1 MAELKHL
8 SSNTS
13 VDNITEVLH
22 EDAGVIIDKVVDSNF
37 LEALNNE
44 LDPFLSHDNFGRDE
58 FTGFKTKRIGALIAR
73 SEKCREL
80 ALNSLIYKSAKSF
93 LQPYCDGL
101 QLHFTSAVSIGPGES
116 SQIPHRDRG
125 IWGGYVPRKV
135 EPLFCTIWAASELTK
150 EIGATLIVP
159 GSHTWDKDRLPEPNE
174 IAYAEMEAGSVLIYT
189 GTVLH
194 GGGENITTD
203 KIRTGVFL
211 HYAVNWIRQQENQYL
226 SCPPDIAK
234 SLSPELRS
242 LIGYSKGGYVLGFYS
257 DPYDDNAKYESVSPE
272 NMFSDS
278 FDRFS
283 NIPDPKDL
291 VNKSIKSNQ

>member
-1 MAELKHL
+1 MADLKYL
-8 SSNTS
+8 SSDTS
-13 VDNITEVLH
+13 ADNIIEVLH
-22 EDAGVIIDKVVDSNF
+22 DDAGVIIDNVLDSDF

-80 ALNSLIYKSAKSF
+80 ALDPLINESAKNF
-93 LQPYCDGL
+93 
-101 QLHFTSAVSIGPGES
+101 GES
-116 SQIPHRDRG
+116 PQILHRDRG
-125 IWGGYVPRKV
+125 IWGGYLPRIV
-135 EPLFCTIWAASELTK
+135 EPLFSTIWAASKFTK
-150 EIGATLIVP
+150 ENGATQIVP
-159 GSHTWDKDRLPEPNE
+159 GSHKWDKERLPQPDE
-174 IAYAEMEAGSVLIYT
+174 IAYAEMDAGSVLIYT

-194 GGGENITTD
+194 GGGENVTSD
-203 KIRTGVFL
+203 EIRTGVFL
-211 HYAVNWIRQQENQYL
+211 HYAVNWIRQEENQYL
-226 SCPPDIAK
+226 SCPPEIAK
-234 SLSPELRS
+234 GLSPELRS

-257 DPYDDNAKYESVSPE
+257 DPYDDSAKHESVSPE

-283 NIPDPKDL
+283 DIPDPKDL